1 MREFSLP
8 ALYEVPADGNL
19 TDLIRRNAAQHPDVP
34 VIARKRAGQWA
45 DVSAVDFLAEVRTAA
60 KGLIAAGV
68 QPGDRV
74 ALMSGTRYEWTLLDF
89 AIWSAGAVTV
99 PVYETSSP
107 EQIAWILGD
116 SGAVACVVESETHAK
131 SVDSVR
137 DRLPAL
143 AHVWQID
150 AGAPQAVTDADGRVA
165 DAGAVAVLT
174 AAGAEVGD
182 ETLEERGS
190 SARADSPATI
200 VYTSGTTGRPKGCVL
215 THRSFFAECGNVVE
229 RLRPMFRTGESSVL
243 LFLPVAH
250 VFGRLVQVAAVMAP
264 IKLGHVSD
272 VKTLTDEL
280 GAFRPTMVLGV
291 PRVFEKVYN
300 SARAKAQA
308 GGKGKIF
315 DKAADTAIAYS
326 RALEDPSGPSLKLK
340 LRHRVFDRLV
350 YSKLRAVLGGRAT
363 HAISGGAP
371 LGERLGHFYRGIG
384 FTVLEGYGLTE
395 SCAATAFNPYDR
407 QKIGT
412 VGQPLPGSVI
422 RIADDGEVLLHG
434 EHLFTGYWNNEQA
447 TREALS
453 DGWFHTGDI
462 GTLDA
467 DGYLAI
473 TGRKKEILVTA
484 GGKNVAPAVI
494 EDRIRGHALVSECMV
509 VGDGRP
515 FVGALLTVDEEFL
528 PRWAEEHGK
537 GGVPHS
543 ALLRDAELLAELQ
556 HAVDEGNSAVSRAES
571 VRKFR
576 VLTGQFT
583 EESGHLTPSLKLKR
597 GVVAK
602 DFADEIEALY
612 S

>member
-19 TDLIRRNAAQHPDVP
+19 TDIVRRNAAQHPDVA
-34 VIARKRAGQWA
+34 VIGRKVDGQWQDVTAKAFLA
-45 DVSAVDFLAEVRTAA
+45 DVRATA

-68 QPGDRV
+68 RPGDRV
-74 ALMSGTRYEWTLLDF
+74 GLMSRTRYEWTLLDF

-99 PVYETSSP
+99 PVYETSSA
-107 EQIAWILGD
+107 EQIQWILGD
-116 SGAVACVVESETHAK
+116 SGAVACVVELDAHAAA
-131 SVDSVR
+131 VASVR
-137 DRLPAL
+137 EGLPAL

-150 AGAPQAVTDADGRVA
+150 KGGVDELHRAGADVPDATVDER
-165 DAGAVAVLT
+165 GAVA
-174 AAGAEVGD
+174 GAD
-182 ETLEERGS
+182 D
-190 SARADSPATI
+190 AATI

-229 RLRPMFRTGESSVL
+229 RLKPLFRTGECSVL

-250 VFGRLVQVAAVMAP
+250 VFGRLVEVAALMAP
-264 IKLGHVSD
+264 IKLGHAPD
-272 VKTLTDEL
+272 VKNLTDEL
-280 GAFRPTMVLGV
+280 ASFRPTMVLGV

-308 GGKGKIF
+308 DGKGKIF

-326 RALEDPSGPSLKLK
+326 RALDTTAGPSLGLK
-340 LRHRVFDRLV
+340 IKYKVFDKLV
-350 YSKLRAVLGGRAT
+350 YSKLRAVLGGRGEY
-363 HAISGGAP
+363 AISGGAP
-371 LGERLGHFYRGIG
+371 LGERLGHFFRGIG

-395 SCAATAFNPYDR
+395 SCAATAFNPWDR

-412 VGQPLPGSVI
+412 VGQPLPGSVV

-434 EHLFTGYWNNEQA
+434 EHLFKEYWNNEGA
-447 TREALS
+447 TEEALA

-462 GTLDA
+462 GTLDE
-467 DGYLAI
+467 DGYLRI
-473 TGRKKEILVTA
+473 TGRKKEIIVTA

-494 EDRIRGHALVSECMV
+494 EDRIRAHALVAECMV

-515 FVGALLTVDEEFL
+515 FVGALVTVDDEFL
-528 PRWAEEHGK
+528 GRWAAEHGK
-537 GGVPHS
+537 PAGS
-543 ALLRDAELLAELQ
+543 TATSLRDDADLLAAIQ
-556 HAVDEGNSAVSRAES
+556 SAVDDGNAAVSKAES

-576 VLTGQFT
+576 VLGSQFT

-597 GVVAK
+597 NVVAK
-602 DFADEIEALY
+602 DYADEIEAIY
-612 S
+612 RG